1 MSDNKQPVNMH
12 DQNTDR
18 IIKQHV
24 AHQGGRGIGGGL
36 VGAAIGG
43 LLGRKVGG
51 AFGCVV
57 GIAAGA
63 LVGKGTA
70 QRINRA
76 INSIESVADAAK
88 SVTEAVNESVSDI
101 GNALKDTVEE
111 VKPSVLSVVNAVKD
125 TVEEVKPSVV
135 GVVNAVKDTVEEVK
149 PSVVGVANNVAEA
162 VKQTVNSVE
171 EALKD
176 TLEQVTANN
185 VEEAVKDTVEQVTAN
200 SVEEA
205 VKDTFEQVTVNTV
218 DEAVKDTVEQV
229 KPSETS
235 VEAVKDIEQVELFNN
250 HNSKLDEPLVTVQ
263 PLKSSEELFFDNAV
277 NQKLNY
283 LQPYNNFPDT
293 DVKGIEYNNIQQS
306 QEEFQHEQQETAY
319 QPKAEKITLQSDKI
333 QTITAILVGAVTL
346 SFMGLSLGF
355 SPKEKF
361 LGTQALDFNKSI
373 SQTVETKP
381 ETVNQGWI
389 FLGNINNASDSRLIG
404 KPLIKNS
411 QYTNSPV
418 VPSVG
423 SIVTVTVK
431 PGLRLRKNKPNA
443 AKFNYKEKPLAVL
456 KPQEK
461 LKVLKVEFISSNS
474 TPLAKKV
481 WAKVDRCNT
490 ACN

>member
-18 IIKQHV
+18 ITKQHL
-24 AHQGGRGIGGGL
+24 AHRGGTGIGGGL

-51 AFGCVV
+51 TFGCVI

-70 QRINRA
+70 QRVNRA
-76 INSIESVADAAK
+76 ISTIESVADAAK
-88 SVTEAVNESVSDI
+88 SVTEAVNDSVSGI

-111 VKPSVLSVVNAVKD
+111 VKPSVVSVVNTVKD

-135 GVVNAVKDTVEEVK
+135 GA
-149 PSVVGVANNVAEA
+149 ANNVAEA
-162 VKQTVNSVE
+162 VKQTVNSVQE
-171 EALKD
+171 VVKD
-176 TLEQVTANN
+176 TLEQVTANS
-185 VEEAVKDTVEQVTAN
+185 VEQAVKDTLEQVTAN
-200 SVEEA
+200 SVEQV
-205 VKDTFEQVTVNTV
+205 VKDTLEQVTANSV
-218 DEAVKDTVEQV
+218 EQAVKDTVEEV
-229 KPSETS
+229 KPSQTS
-235 VEAVKDIEQVELFNN
+235 VEAVKDIEQVDLFNN

-263 PLKSSEELFFDNAV
+263 PFKSSQELFFNNAV
-277 NQKLNY
+277 KQQPKQNLNY
-283 LQPYNNFPDT
+283 LQPYNNFADT
-293 DVKGIEYNNIQQS
+293 DVKAIEYNNIQER
-306 QEEFQHEQQETAY
+306 QEEFQDNQQETAS
-319 QPKAEKITLQSDKI
+319 QPKSQKITLQSDKI
-333 QTITAILVGAVTL
+333 QTITAIIVGAVTL

-361 LGTQALDFNKSI
+361 LGTQALDFNQSI
-373 SQTVETKP
+373 SPSVETKP

-389 FLGNINNASDSRLIG
+389 FLGNINKASDSTLIG
-404 KPLIKNS
+404 KPLIKGS

-431 PGLRLRKNKPNA
+431 PGLRLRKNKPA
-443 AKFNYKEKPLAVL
+443 AKFNYKEEPLAVL
-456 KPQEK
+456 KPQQK
-461 LKVLKVEFISSNS
+461 LKVLKVEFITSNS

-481 WAKVDRCNT
+481 WAKVDRCDT

>member
-18 IIKQHV
+18 ITKQHL
-24 AHQGGRGIGGGL
+24 AHRGGTGIGGGL

-51 AFGCVV
+51 TFGCVV

-70 QRINRA
+70 QRVNRA
-76 INSIESVADAAK
+76 ISTIESVADAAK
-88 SVTEAVNESVSDI
+88 SVTEAVNDSVSGI

-111 VKPSVLSVVNAVKD
+111 VKPSVVSVVNTVKD
-125 TVEEVKPSVV
+125 TV
-135 GVVNAVKDTVEEVK
+135 DEVK
-149 PSVVGVANNVAEA
+149 PSVVGVANSVAEA
-162 VKQTVNSVE
+162 VKQTLNSVE

-176 TLEQVTANN
+176 TLEQVTAN
-185 VEEAVKDTVEQVTAN
+185 

-205 VKDTFEQVTVNTV
+205 VKDTAEEVTANSVQ
-218 DEAVKDTVEQV
+218 EAVKDTAEEVTVNSVQEAVKDTAEEV
-229 KPSETS
+229 KPSQTS
-235 VEAVKDIEQVELFNN
+235 VEAVKDIEQVDLFNN

-263 PLKSSEELFFDNAV
+263 PLKSSEELFFNNAV

-293 DVKGIEYNNIQQS
+293 DGKGIEYNNIQQR
-306 QEEFQHEQQETAY
+306 QEEFPHYQQETAY
-319 QPKAEKITLQSDKI
+319 QPKPQKITLQSDKI
-333 QTITAILVGAVTL
+333 QTITAIIVGAVTL

-361 LGTQALDFNKSI
+361 LVTQALDFNQSI
-373 SQTVETKP
+373 SPTVETKP

-431 PGLRLRKNKPNA
+431 PGLKLRKNKPNA

-461 LKVLKVEFISSNS
+461 LKVLKVEFITSNS

>member
-18 IIKQHV
+18 ITKQHV
-24 AHQGGRGIGGGL
+24 AHRGGTGIGGGL

-76 INSIESVADAAK
+76 ISSIESVTDAAK
-88 SVTEAVNESVSDI
+88 SVTEAVNESVSGI

-111 VKPSVLSVVNAVKD
+111 VKPSVVSVVNAVKD

-135 GVVNAVKDTVEEVK
+135 GVVNTVKDTVDEVK
-149 PSVVGVANNVAEA
+149 PSVVGSSNNVADA
-162 VKQTVNSVE
+162 VKQTVNSVQQ
-171 EALKD
+171 LVKD
-176 TLEQVTANN
+176 TLEQVA
-185 VEEAVKDTVEQVTAN
+185 AN

-205 VKDTFEQVTVNTV
+205 VKDTAE
-218 DEAVKDTVEQV
+218 EV
-229 KPSETS
+229 KPCETS

-263 PLKSSEELFFDNAV
+263 PLKSSKELFFDNAV

-283 LQPYNNFPDT
+283 LEGYNNLPDT
-293 DVKGIEYNNIQQS
+293 DGKGIEYNNIQQR
-306 QEEFQHEQQETAY
+306 QEEFPHNQQETAY

-333 QTITAILVGAVTL
+333 QTITAIIVGAVTL

-361 LGTQALDFNKSI
+361 LGTQALNFNQSI
-373 SQTVETKP
+373 SPTVETKP

-389 FLGNINNASDSRLIG
+389 FLGNINNTSDSTLIG
-404 KPLIKNS
+404 KPLIKGS
-411 QYTNSPV
+411 QYTNYPV

-431 PGLRLRKNKPNA
+431 PGVRLRKNKPNA

-461 LKVLKVEFISSNS
+461 LKILKVEFLTSNS

-481 WAKVDRCNT
+481 WAKVDRCDT